1 VLTRAQV
8 LELLMANQEW
18 PQQSV
23 EPEVVLILQAS
34 AYNEGEASMRQRAAT
49 TIDPTGVLGL
59 AATILALPLT
69 TVVIPPAP

>member
-1 VLTRAQV
+1 MLTRAQV

-18 PQQSV
+18 PQGTAA
-23 EPEVVLILQAS
+23 PELVLILQAS

-49 TIDPTGVLGL
+49 AIDPTGVLGL
-59 AATILALPLT
+59 ASQILTLPLT